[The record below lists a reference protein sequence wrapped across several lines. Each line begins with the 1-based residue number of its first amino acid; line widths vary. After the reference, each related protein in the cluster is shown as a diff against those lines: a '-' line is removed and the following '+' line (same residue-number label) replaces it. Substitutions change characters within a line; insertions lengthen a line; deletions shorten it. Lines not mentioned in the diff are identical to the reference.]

1 MRRLPFCVAAVA
13 SVVLST
19 RAGGQE
25 ITERDLIA
33 RVEASPA
40 AAAARLRIDE
50 ARARARVRRALNPP
64 TVTYT
69 REDAADVRDDF
80 LLVRQ
85 ELPVTGARRFLR
97 SAANATV
104 MAAEA
109 DTEHF
114 VRRLRGDA
122 RLAFVGLLAAQE
134 RAGALEQGVV
144 DLDALVRVL
153 RAREQQG
160 DTAPYDR
167 LRAERETAEVR
178 ADLAAERADIVGA
191 RARLAPFI
199 PVSPDLLAAIARGS
213 LNAPEPLG
221 LDQLL
226 ATIEK
231 RPDYRAAI
239 ARVEA
244 AEFELRAAS
253 RQRVPEPAVVGGTK
267 RTATG
272 GFGDTGYT
280 LGVEARLPLFGA
292 HRAAVAVARGALT
305 IAQAERDALRVRLK
319 AEGRGAYEGAR
330 LRRAQALAYQTDVA
344 AIGAELARIARVAY
358 DEGERGILELLDA
371 YRAALGARVRA
382 IALRADA
389 RAASIELEVLTG
401 NEVVP

>member
-1 MRRLPFCVAAVA
+1 MAAVV
-13 SVVLST
+13 SVILST

-40 AAAARLRIDE
+40 AAAVRLRIDE
-50 ARARARVRRALNPP
+50 ARAQARVRRALTPP
-64 TVTYT
+64 AVTYT

-97 SAANATV
+97 SAADAITV
-104 MAAEA
+104 AAEA
-109 DTEHF
+109 DAEGF
-114 VRRLRGDA
+114 VRRLRASA

-144 DLDALVRVL
+144 DLEALVRVL

-178 ADLAAERADIVGA
+178 ADLASERAAIAEA
-191 RARLAPFI
+191 RARLVPYQPAP
-199 PVSPDLLAAIARGS
+199 VDLVVMTARGS
-213 LNAPEPLG
+213 LNAPEPFR
-221 LDQLL
+221 LDQVVT
-226 ATIEK
+226 AVEK
-231 RPDYRAAI
+231 RPDFRAAV

-253 RQRVPEPAVVGGTK
+253 RQRVPDPVVVAGTK
-267 RTATG
+267 RTVAG
-272 GFGDTGYT
+272 GPGDTGYT

-292 HRAAVAVARGALT
+292 PRAAIALARSGLARVQL
-305 IAQAERDALRVRLK
+305 ERDALRARLE
-319 AEGRGAYEGAR
+319 AEVRGAHEVAR
-330 LRRAQALAYQTDVA
+330 LTRLQAAAYETDVA
-344 AIGAELARIARVAY
+344 GIGAELARIARIAY

-371 YRAALGARVRA
+371 YRGALAARVRA
-382 IALRADA
+382 IALRAAA
-389 RAASIELEVLTG
+389 RAASIELEALTG